1 MKTTSLRAKASLA
14 SIASV
19 VALTL
24 AFVQPAFAQRVIGN
38 IYPDSTDSQ
47 ESPAVRDPGNAS
59 DFGPYS
65 FSQPDLPPAPRDV
78 YSEPA
83 PKVGSLSRGFVAPES
98 SAQRVIGNIYPDSTD
113 SQESPAV
120 RDPGDASHFGPYST
134 SEPDLSS
141 ATTYTEPQSAPHSG
155 SLYDRFC

>member
-59 DFGPYS
+59 DFFP
-65 FSQPDLPPAPRDV
+65 FPNP
-78 YSEPA
+78 
-83 PKVGSLSRGFVAPES
+83 
-98 SAQRVIGNIYPDSTD
+98 
-113 SQESPAV
+113 
-120 RDPGDASHFGPYST
+120 
-134 SEPDLSS
+134 EPDPPPPPN
-141 ATTYTEPQSAPHSG
+141 YTEPQSPPMFAALSHRFVAPQKSV
-155 SLYDRFC
+155 